1 VDKSVT
7 KVTIPVTAPGRPA
20 ASRPGGPREG
30 VTFEEVLRQEVGKLS
45 FSAHAV
51 RRLEAGRIHLSE
63 EQVRQVSRAVEKAA
77 GKGARESLILLDDL
91 ALVVSIKNRTVI
103 TAVDRSRMKE
113 RVFTNIDSAVIV
125 DTKES

>member
-1 VDKSVT
+1 MDKSVT
-7 KVTIPVTAPGRPA
+7 KVTIPVSTPSRPA
-20 ASRPGGPREG
+20 ASRPATPREG
-30 VTFEEVLRQEVGKLS
+30 MTFEDVLRQEVGRLS

-51 RRLEAGRIHLSE
+51 RRLEAGRIHLSD
-63 EQVRQVSRAVEKAA
+63 EQVRQVSRAVDKAA

-125 DTKES
+125 DTEEN